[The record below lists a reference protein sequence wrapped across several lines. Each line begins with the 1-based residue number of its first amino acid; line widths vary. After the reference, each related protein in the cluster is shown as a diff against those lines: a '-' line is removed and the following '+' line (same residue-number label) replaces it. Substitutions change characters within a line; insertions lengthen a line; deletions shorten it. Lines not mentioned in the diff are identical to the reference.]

1 VGWRAS
7 EVAELVD
14 TDERVVGGGG
24 RGREREK
31 CEQGECDCGCK
42 TTRAAGAFADVA
54 MVALVMG
61 HFVLKRLNAALCGVS
76 VSSAKVFEER
86 GGSDCVEIVARSGR
100 SERRP

>member
-1 VGWRAS
+1 
-7 EVAELVD
+7 
-14 TDERVVGGGG
+14 
-24 RGREREK
+24 
-31 CEQGECDCGCK
+31 
-42 TTRAAGAFADVA
+42 

-61 HFVLKRLNAALCGVS
+61 HFVLKRLNAALCGVL